1 MTRRNRLVAGI
12 VAGAVVGSA
21 MGLLV
26 APKPGKESKQAV
38 VDGASH
44 WRSKAGGPVQ
54 NLRRK
59 PRDSSRGG
67 FIKER
72 PNRHLVITK

>member
-26 APKPGKESKQAV
+26 APKPGKESKQAAA
-38 VDGASH
+38 DGASH
-44 WRSKAGGPVQ
+44 WRSKTGGAFQ
-54 NLRRK
+54 SRRHK
-59 PRDSSRGG
+59 PREESRAGV
-67 FIKER
+67 IKER
-72 PNRHLVITK
+72 RNRHLVITK

>member
-1 MTRRNRLVAGI
+1 MTIANRLVAGI

-26 APKPGKESKQAV
+26 APKPGKESRQAA

-44 WRSKAGGPVQ
+44 RRSNTGGAFQ
-54 NLRRK
+54 NLRGKR
-59 PRDSSRGG
+59 REESRRAPV
-67 FIKER
+67 KER
-72 PNRHLVITK
+72 RTRHLVITK